1 MSATAVGRNCCDNC
15 GDHTQKVAQRW
26 WQWCTICLCVGIV
39 AEQYYL
45 NGGDKAVR
53 LRLGG

>member
-1 MSATAVGRNCCDNC
+1 MSATAVGRYCCDNC

-26 WQWCTICLCVGIV
+26 WQWCTICLCVGIA